1 MNAKAVKHYL
11 EYLAFGLLSL
21 VVQVLPV
28 KAAQAIGSA
37 LGGLAYRMLASR
49 RAITLDNLAKGL
61 PELTPERRVEIAQ
74 NVFRG
79 IATAFLELLWFPRL
93 SPKALTDLARVE
105 SAHLVTDA
113 LAKGRG
119 VVFLTAHF
127 GNWEIGAQS
136 VSVKAGTSIL
146 IVVKPQSN
154 PYVDRAV
161 NRRRTQ
167 FGCRV
172 VPMGES
178 VRPVLKALEAGEV
191 IGVAADQSAAKQS
204 VWVKFFGR
212 EVPVHQGPAV
222 FALRTRAPIVLT
234 FAIRQAD
241 GTYRV
246 ISEMIEYDDLVGY
259 TPENVQELTR
269 RHVERTEA
277 MIRRYPDQWMW
288 THRRWKTGPEEK
300 PERQEEPDGP
310 R

>member
-1 MNAKAVKHYL
+1 MSAKSVKHLL
-11 EYLAFGLLSL
+11 EYGAFGLLSL
-21 VVQVLPV
+21 IVQMLPV
-28 KAAQAIGSA
+28 KTVQRFGSA
-37 LGGLAYRMLASR
+37 LGGLAYRLLSSR
-49 RAITLDNLAKGL
+49 RAITLDNLAKGM
-61 PELTPERRVEIAQ
+61 PELTPHNRIEVAR

-79 IATAFLELLWFPRL
+79 VATSFLEVLWFPRL
-93 SPKALTDLARVE
+93 SSQALGTLARVE
-105 SAHLVTDA
+105 NEQLIGEA

-119 VVFLTAHF
+119 LVFLSAHF
-127 GNWEIGAQS
+127 GNWEIGAQA
-136 VSVKAGTSIL
+136 VSVKTKIPMLL
-146 IVVKPQSN
+146 IVKPQAN

-167 FGCRV
+167 YGCSV

-178 VRPVLKALEAGEV
+178 VRPVLKRLESG
-191 IGVAADQSAAKQS
+191 GVVAMAADQSAAKQS

-222 FALRTRAPIVLT
+222 FALRTRAKIVVS
-234 FAIRQAD
+234 FALRNHD

-246 ISEMIEYDDLVGY
+246 MLEMLDYDDLVGY

-277 MIRRYPDQWMW
+277 VIRQHPEQWMW

-300 PERQEEPDGP
+300 PGKREETDAP